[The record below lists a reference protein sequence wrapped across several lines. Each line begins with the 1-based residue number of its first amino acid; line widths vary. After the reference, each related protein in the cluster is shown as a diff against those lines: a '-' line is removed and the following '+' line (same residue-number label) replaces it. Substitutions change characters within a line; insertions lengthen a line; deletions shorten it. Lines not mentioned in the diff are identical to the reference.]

1 MNKEKVRNMKTG
13 YLLSISIIIYLGS
26 VNVLSAQHGAFI
38 YGKVTTFNG
47 NSYQGQIRWGNEETY
62 WCDIFNSVKTRD
74 TNLKYLSLD
83 DRKEKNEGKKGL
95 LGIDWK
101 ILSIWED
108 EYSRTNHQYS
118 SQFGDIKSMEMRGSN
133 RVRLT
138 LKNGVELDLE
148 GGSNDLG
155 ATINIYDFELG
166 KIGLKWS
173 RVERVD
179 FSNTPTQLVEN
190 FGDPLYG
197 VVRTTKKGSFEGL
210 IWWDQDEN
218 IGTDKLDGDIKSE
231 DISIEFS
238 KINSIEKDGRGSQV
252 SLYSGRQLFLEGSND
267 VNDKNRGITVSV
279 ADIGAVKIPWS
290 DFVRLDFE
298 KNPDLSAFYY
308 NNFNNPIGITGTVK
322 IIDNQNVTGSIIFD
336 LDEAW
341 ELEMLEGDDDNIEY
355 KIPFRNIK
363 KIIPKNYNYSI
374 IELKNGE
381 SLLLGDRRDVSES
394 NDGVLVFKPG
404 DEDPTHIRVLYLD
417 FIHLN

>member
-1 MNKEKVRNMKTG
+1 MKVT
-13 YLLSISIIIYLGS
+13 YLLSLSIIIYLGS
-26 VNVLSAQHGAFI
+26 ANVLSAQDGAFI
-38 YGKVTTFNG
+38 YGKVTTFSG

-62 WCDIFNSVKTRD
+62 WSDIFNSVKTRD

-83 DRKEKNEGKKGL
+83 DRKEKDEDRKGL

-108 EYSRTNHQYS
+108 EYSRTSHQFT
-118 SQFGDIKSMEMRGSN
+118 SQFGDIKTLEMRGSD

-138 LKNGVELDLE
+138 LKNGVEFDLK

-166 KIGLKWS
+166 KIGLQWS

-179 FSNTPTQLVEN
+179 FSNTPTQLAEN

-197 VVRTTKKGSFEGL
+197 VVKTTRKGNFEGL

-218 IGTDKLDGDIKSE
+218 IGTDKLDGDIRSE
-231 DISIEFS
+231 DVSIEFH
-238 KINSIEKDGRGSQV
+238 KIKSIEKDGRGSQV
-252 SLYSGRQLFLEGSND
+252 SLYSGKQLYLVGSND
-267 VNDKNRGITVSV
+267 VNHENRGITVSV
-279 ADIGAVKIPWS
+279 ADVGAVKIPWS
-290 DFVRLDFE
+290 DFVRVDFE

-341 ELEMLEGDDDNIEY
+341 EFEMLEGDDDKIAY
-355 KIPFRNIK
+355 QIPFRNIK

-394 NDGVLVFKPG
+394 NDGVLVFIPG
-404 DEDPTHIRVLYLD
+404 NEDPTYIRWKRID
-417 FIHLN
+417 EIILN

>member
-1 MNKEKVRNMKTG
+1 
-13 YLLSISIIIYLGS
+13 
-26 VNVLSAQHGAFI
+26 
-38 YGKVTTFNG
+38 
-47 NSYQGQIRWGNEETY
+47 
-62 WCDIFNSVKTRD
+62 
-74 TNLKYLSLD
+74 
-83 DRKEKNEGKKGL
+83 
-95 LGIDWK
+95 
-101 ILSIWED
+101 
-108 EYSRTNHQYS
+108 
-118 SQFGDIKSMEMRGSN
+118 
-133 RVRLT
+133 

-197 VVRTTKKGSFEGL
+197 VVKTTRKGSFEGL

-252 SLYSGRQLFLEGSND
+252 SLYSGRQMYLEGSND
-267 VNDKNRGITVSV
+267 VNDENRGITVSV
-279 ADIGAVKIPWS
+279 AGIGAVKIPWS
-290 DFVRLDFE
+290 EFVRLDFE

-308 NNFNNPIGITGTVK
+308 NNFNKPIGITGTVK

-404 DEDPTHIRVLYLD
+404 DEDPTYIRWKRID
-417 FIHLN
+417 EIILN